1 MIRYHNTNT
10 GDVVERDNADARLD
24 MLPNWERLDS
34 DEKPEPTR
42 PEGVLSRPQTSPGT
56 APTDPDSPQA
66 EAQREAEEQQEEAGD
81 PPARSANKDAWME
94 YAAKRAVSDEER
106 AEIPGLTKELLIA
119 KYGEH
124 LA

>member
-34 DEKPEPTR
+34 DEAPEPVH
-42 PEGVLSRPQTSPGT
+42 PDGVLSRPQASPGT
-56 APTDPDSPQA
+56 APTDPDSPRGRAQA
-66 EAQREAEEQQEEAGD
+66 EDEKQQEDAGD
-81 PPARSANKDAWME
+81 PPARSATKDAWVE
-94 YAAKRAVSDEER
+94 YAEKRAVSDEER
-106 AEIPGLTKELLIA
+106 TEIRTLTKELLIA